1 MLSGQVWRIADLGA
15 KHSFLLAGLRWS
27 GMPMHMVEADQARGT
42 LVRLSMD
49 DPAMNIHTMTLS
61 AAYPVEYPRDRQDA
75 CLLSGFGPT
84 YLRSG
89 DNPARWE
96 ITTPSFPPQ

>member
-61 AAYPVEYPRDRQDA
+61 AAYPVEYPP
-75 CLLSGFGPT
+75 GPAGRWLIER
-84 YLRSG
+84 LRADLPEVG
-89 DNPARWE
+89 
-96 ITTPSFPPQ
+96 